1 MGTIFNKRNAFVGW
15 LVVKNKKRVV
25 KEAAHAVPVPDAKTG
40 GIVAGALAG
49 VAAFAGGLLFWR
61 KKHGGATE

>member
-15 LVVKNKKRVV
+15 LVVRNRKRVV
-25 KEAAHAVPVPDAKTG
+25 REAARAVPAPDAKTG

-61 KKHGGATE
+61 KKRAAE